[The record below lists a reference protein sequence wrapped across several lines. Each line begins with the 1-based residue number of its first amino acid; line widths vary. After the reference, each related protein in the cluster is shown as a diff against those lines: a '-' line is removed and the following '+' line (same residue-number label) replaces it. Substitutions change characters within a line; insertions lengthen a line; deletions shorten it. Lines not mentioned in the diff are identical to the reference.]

1 MEIVWK
7 KSEQVVAEL
16 TVDKTNLSEENTKLR
31 NELEAAEGQAT
42 EASSGLNSKL
52 EEIKNE
58 LEKMKNINSQ
68 QTNEV
73 NSIRQAN
80 INLKEAKA
88 TLGTVN

>member
-1 MEIVWK
+1 M
-7 KSEQVVAEL
+7 

-52 EEIKNE
+52 EEIKSE

>member
-1 MEIVWK
+1 M
-7 KSEQVVAEL
+7 

-52 EEIKNE
+52 EEIKSE

-80 INLKEAKA
+80 INLKEDKA